1 MTAYIFGSLSRA
13 IKSKTPLL
21 LILIA
26 LSGCNKDTPRS
37 GNGATPR
44 YGYDIVNTWPHDT
57 QAYTQGL
64 IYQNGQ
70 FIESTGQV
78 GHSSLRLVQPET
90 GNILKKVLVPE
101 PYFAEG
107 AALLN
112 GKVYQLTWEHQ
123 LGFIYDAATLQ
134 KTGEF
139 KYQGEG
145 WGLTTDGTSLILS
158 DGSNRLRFLDPNSF
172 IVKKT
177 VAVKDGERV
186 INELNELEFV
196 NGEVF
201 ANVWHSDA
209 IARINPENGKV
220 VGWLD
225 MRGLL
230 KKEEVSD
237 PEAVLNGIAFD
248 SASNRLFVT
257 GKLWPK
263 VFEIRIKD
271 AASGS

>member
-1 MTAYIFGSLSRA
+1 MTAYVHGSLKRA
-13 IKSKTPLL
+13 IASKAPLL

-26 LSGCNKDTPRS
+26 LAGCNRDTQRA

-44 YGYDIVNTWPHDT
+44 YGYEIVNTWPHDAR
-57 QAYTQGL
+57 AYTQGL

-70 FIESTGQV
+70 FIESTGHV
-78 GHSSLRLVQPET
+78 GQSSLRLVQPET
-90 GNILKKVLVPE
+90 GNILKRVYVPA

-112 GKVYQLTWEHQ
+112 GKIYQLTWEHQ
-123 LGFIYDAATLQ
+123 LGFIYDATTLE

-145 WGLTTDGTSLILS
+145 WGLTTDGSSLILS
-158 DGSNRLRFLDPNSF
+158 DGSNRLRFLDPNTF

-177 VAVKDGERV
+177 VSVKDGERV
-186 INELNELEFV
+186 INELNELEYV

-201 ANVWHSDA
+201 ANVWHSEA

-220 VGWLD
+220 VGWID

-230 KKEEVSD
+230 KKDEISD

-248 SASNRLFVT
+248 PATNRLFVT

-263 VFEIRIKD
+263 VFEVRIKE
-271 AASGS
+271 APSGS